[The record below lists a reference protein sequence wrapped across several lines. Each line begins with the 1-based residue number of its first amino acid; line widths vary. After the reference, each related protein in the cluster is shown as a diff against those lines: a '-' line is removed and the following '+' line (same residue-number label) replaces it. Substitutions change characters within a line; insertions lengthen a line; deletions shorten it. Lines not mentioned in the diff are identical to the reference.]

1 MDKYPLLGGQLH
13 WAGQNPESLLEKAES
28 WLIIVFCF
36 RSLFFSDDIDFF
48 DKVGYSKHDQQ
59 GSNRFWV
66 DHMRHQFH

>member
-36 RSLFFSDDIDFF
+36 RSLFFSDDIDLVIPNMIIREAT
-48 DKVGYSKHDQQ
+48 DSG
-59 GSNRFWV
+59 
-66 DHMRHQFH
+66 